1 LKIGGIKEGYN
12 GEIILIKKAESKIE
26 MEFEVMRNTIVLI
39 I

>member
-1 LKIGGIKEGYN
+1 LKIGEIKEGYN
-12 GEIILIKKAESKIE
+12 EEIILIKKAESKIE